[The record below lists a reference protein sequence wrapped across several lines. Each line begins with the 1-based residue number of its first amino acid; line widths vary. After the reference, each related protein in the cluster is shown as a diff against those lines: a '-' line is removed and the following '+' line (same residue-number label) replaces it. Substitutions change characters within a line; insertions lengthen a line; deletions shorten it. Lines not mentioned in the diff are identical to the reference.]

1 MMMSCNSLVLP
12 IGLNTLLETW
22 TGNWWRCDLHQR
34 LISHRSNPWISVSET
49 SLGAA
54 RHPGCQLPPAL
65 LHQYRWSKPK
75 PSFKPL
81 ASWEGAY
88 TQTILEWM
96 DGCRYDKR
104 NSQRIIWTCSSF
116 SANKLV
122 NDLKIATKSILAT
135 FGLFGM
141 PSELQGWGT
150 YHLWFFG
157 KLAFWR
163 FGFSSGATSAGA
175 VAAQWASRYE
185 GGAL

>member
-1 MMMSCNSLVLP
+1 MMMSCNSLVVP

-22 TGNWWRCDLHQR
+22 RGNWWRCDLHQR
-34 LISHRSNPWISVSET
+34 LISHRSHPWISVSET
-49 SLGAA
+49 TLP

-96 DGCRYDKR
+96 DGCGYDKR
-104 NSQRIIWTCSSF
+104 NSQRIIWTCCSF
-116 SANKLV
+116 CCNQTRQWFEDRNKIHLGNFWIV
-122 NDLKIATKSILAT
+122 WHA
-135 FGLFGM
+135 FGTAGM
-141 PSELQGWGT
+141 GQ

-163 FGFSSGATSAGA
+163 FGFSSGAASAGA